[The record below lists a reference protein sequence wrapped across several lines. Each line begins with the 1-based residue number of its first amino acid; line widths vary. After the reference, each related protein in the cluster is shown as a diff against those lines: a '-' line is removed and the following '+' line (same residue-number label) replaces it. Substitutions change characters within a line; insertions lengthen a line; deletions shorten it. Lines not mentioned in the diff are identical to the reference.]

1 MVRDVSQCL
10 NTVALNDDHKVT
22 LDCEED
28 VASIRLAIV
37 LPEHRRK
44 PLAYLVLRNHLP
56 RFATAL
62 IRPGT
67 QNHEEDDCADQ
78 TSKKECNDIAHKGLT
93 IIG

>member
-1 MVRDVSQCL
+1 
-10 NTVALNDDHKVT
+10 
-22 LDCEED
+22 
-28 VASIRLAIV
+28 
-37 LPEHRRK
+37 
-44 PLAYLVLRNHLP
+44 VLRNHLP